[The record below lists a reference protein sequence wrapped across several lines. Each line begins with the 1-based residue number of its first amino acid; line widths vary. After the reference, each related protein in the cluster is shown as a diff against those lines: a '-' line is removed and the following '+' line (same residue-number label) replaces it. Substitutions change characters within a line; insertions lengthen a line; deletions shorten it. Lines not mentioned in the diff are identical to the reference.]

1 MTPENLVDSLWEE
14 RAVAILRAHDHDL
27 CRDAMSAAVE
37 GGFRFVE
44 FTLHCPRPFDLIE
57 TFAKQDGIIAGAGT
71 VMTPADARRAID
83 SGASFIVSPILD
95 EEVVATALDH
105 GVAVMPGVRTPTE
118 MVRAHRLGAAMQKL
132 FPAPANGPDFVRATL
147 GPLPFLRL
155 VPTSGVTPENVAQ
168 FIAAGVFAVGF
179 VAPVFSPEALADRD
193 YVEIER
199 LAREALAA
207 AIAMPRPERPT
218 GPDPFP
224 LASRETGTVS
234 A

>member
-1 MTPENLVDSLWEE
+1 MNAESVVDLLWEA
-14 RAVAILRAHDHDL
+14 RAVAILRARNHSL
-27 CRDAMSAAVE
+27 CRDAMSAAVD

-44 FTLHCPRPFDLIE
+44 FTLHCPEPFDLIE
-57 TFAKQDGIIAGAGT
+57 DFARRDGLIVGAGT
-71 VMTPADARRAID
+71 VMSPEDARRAID
-83 SGASFIVSPILD
+83 AGARFIVSPVLD
-95 EEVVATALDH
+95 EEVVATALEH
-105 GVAVMPGVRTPTE
+105 GVVVMPGVRTPTE
-118 MVRAHRLGAAMQKL
+118 MVRAYRLGAALQKL
-132 FPAPANGPDFVRATL
+132 FPAPANGPAYVRATL

-179 VAPVFSPEALADRD
+179 VAPVFPPDVLEARD

-207 AIAMPRPERPT
+207 TQAMARPDRPT
-218 GPDPFP
+218 GPDPFT
-224 LASRETGTVS
+224 LAAPPDAVP

>member
-1 MTPENLVDSLWEE
+1 MKPETLIETLWNE
-14 RAVAILRAHDHDL
+14 RAVAILRTHDHDRA
-27 CRDAMSAAVE
+27 RDAMSAAVE

-71 VMTPADARRAID
+71 VMTPDDARRAID
-83 SGASFIVSPILD
+83 AGASFIVSPILD
-95 EEVVATALDH
+95 EAVVGTALDH
-105 GVAVMPGVRTPTE
+105 GVAAMPGVRTPTE
-118 MVRAHRLGAAMQKL
+118 MVHAHRLGAAMQKL
-132 FPAPANGPDFVRATL
+132 FPAPANGPAFVRAAL

-168 FIAAGVFAVGF
+168 FVAAGVFAVGF
-179 VAPVFSPEALADRD
+179 VAPVFPPEVLADRD

-207 AIAMPRPERPT
+207 TMAITRPDRPV
-218 GPDPFP
+218 GPDPFSATLP
-224 LASRETGTVS
+224 ADAVS

>member
-1 MTPENLVDSLWEE
+1 MTPEALVETLWEE
-14 RAVAILRAHDHDL
+14 RAVAILRTHDHEL
-27 CRDAMSAAVE
+27 ARDAMSAAVE

-71 VMTPADARRAID
+71 VMTPDDARRSIEA
-83 SGASFIVSPILD
+83 GASFIVSPVLD
-95 EEVVATALDH
+95 EDVVGIALEH

-118 MVRAHRLGAAMQKL
+118 MVRAHRLGAVMQKL
-132 FPAPANGPDFVRATL
+132 FPAPASGPAFVRAAL

-179 VAPVFSPEALADRD
+179 VGPLFPAEVLADRD

-207 AIAMPRPERPT
+207 AKAMPRPERPT
-218 GPDPFP
+218 GPDPFAMVP
-224 LASRETGTVS
+224 AAGT
-234 A
+234 APA

>member
-1 MTPENLVDSLWEE
+1 MTPDLLVETLWEE
-14 RAVAILRAHDHDL
+14 RAVAILRTHDHDL
-27 CRDAMSAAVE
+27 ARDSMSAAVA

-57 TFAKQDGIIAGAGT
+57 TFAKQDDVIAGAGT
-71 VMTPADARRAID
+71 VMTPDDARRAIEA
-83 SGASFIVSPILD
+83 GARFIVSPILD
-95 EEVVATALDH
+95 EDVVGTALEH
-105 GVAVMPGVRTPTE
+105 GAAVMPGVRTPTE
-118 MVRAHRLGAAMQKL
+118 MVRAHRLGASLQKL
-132 FPAPANGPDFVRATL
+132 FPAPANGPGFVRAAL

-179 VAPVFSPEALADRD
+179 VAPLFPPDVLAERD

-207 AIAMPRPERPT
+207 TKAMSRPDRPT
-218 GPDPFP
+218 GPDPFAVADRAGSVP
-224 LASRETGTVS
+224 A
-234 A
+234 